1 MKKLLWGTIILCG
14 LTAIPLL
21 LGYGLTIG
29 GFVLDQAELEKLHE
43 RGYRRPRIV
52 IGGCVIARDINLRML
67 SEVIPTLYVV
77 GGLVG
82 PKALKDAYGD
92 GLKVIGGAD
101 LSDPNRSSETTP

>member
-1 MKKLLWGTIILCG
+1 MKKLLWGAIILGG

-29 GFVLDQAELEKLHE
+29 GYVLDQAKLEKLHQ

-52 IGGCVIARDINLRML
+52 IGGCVIARDVDVRML
-67 SEVIPTLYVV
+67 MEVIPTLYVV

-82 PKALKDAYGD
+82 PKALAEAYGD
-92 GLKVIGGAD
+92 GLKVVGGAD
-101 LSDPNRSSETTP
+101 VSDPNQSSEATA